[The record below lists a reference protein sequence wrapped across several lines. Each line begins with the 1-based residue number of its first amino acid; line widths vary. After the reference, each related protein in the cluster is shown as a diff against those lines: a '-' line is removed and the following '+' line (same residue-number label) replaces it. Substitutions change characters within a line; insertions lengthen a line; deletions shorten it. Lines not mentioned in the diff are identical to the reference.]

1 MQSSE
6 FRTNPRFLRNEFV
19 SKGRYGFAEVQK
31 QNLDL
36 SNIHLLA
43 CTDTKSKETDHYKSY
58 GVHFFVDDYRFDG
71 IYNNPERTIARYS
84 QYAFLLSPDFSLYQ
98 EMPLWRQIESVS
110 KNRWVAAYWQS
121 QGLVVIPTISWS
133 GARSY
138 EFCFEAV
145 EKNSIVAIG
154 MIGCKHSKHS
164 FLRGYEAMMSKI
176 EPSTVICFGTPFKEM
191 TGNIVAVDYVSSRK
205 KVR

>member
-19 SKGRYGFAEVQK
+19 PKGRYGFAEVQK

-84 QYAFLLSPDFSLYQ
+84 QYAFLLPRTFLSIKKCHCGDKLKVSAKIAGLRHIGRVKDWLLSRQSVGALQ
-98 EMPLWRQIESVS
+98 EVMNSAS
-110 KNRWVAAYWQS
+110 K
-121 QGLVVIPTISWS
+121 L
-133 GARSY
+133 
-138 EFCFEAV
+138 
-145 EKNSIVAIG
+145 
-154 MIGCKHSKHS
+154 
-164 FLRGYEAMMSKI
+164 
-176 EPSTVICFGTPFKEM
+176 
-191 TGNIVAVDYVSSRK
+191 
-205 KVR
+205 